1 MDKNVSKKITHI
13 NFILVLLIVI
23 LHSNC
28 LRFISDNNFIITK
41 MYKIIS
47 VMCDA
52 SVPAFFILSAYLFYR
67 NFDFSK
73 IREKYKSRFF
83 SLVIPYFFWSIFF
96 LIYYELI
103 CLIPKINVLFNN
115 TFELGKSHIF
125 QNILMANCA
134 EGMWFV
140 RDLIIYSFSA
150 PMIYFIMRKSK
161 KFNYIIIFICIIV
174 NLVFRFE
181 YSHPIFWLPIY
192 LFGANMGIHNKE
204 YDIRENIIKH
214 KKSELPI
221 FIILYILLAII
232 ISTFGETSKM
242 YYMYRMLS
250 PIILLAILDSFSL
263 YNYRICNIEKIS
275 FFIYCIHL
283 PVIKVVRKVL
293 FIILGYNSYV
303 SIIVY
308 ILTIILSLM
317 LIQLISKIINKMFP
331 KLYKVI
337 TGSR

>member
-1 MDKNVSKKITHI
+1 
-13 NFILVLLIVI
+13 
-23 LHSNC
+23 
-28 LRFISDNNFIITK
+28 
-41 MYKIIS
+41 
-47 VMCDA
+47 
-52 SVPAFFILSAYLFYR
+52 
-67 NFDFSK
+67 
-73 IREKYKSRFF
+73 
-83 SLVIPYFFWSIFF
+83 
-96 LIYYELI
+96 
-103 CLIPKINVLFNN
+103 
-115 TFELGKSHIF
+115 
-125 QNILMANCA
+125 
-134 EGMWFV
+134 
-140 RDLIIYSFSA
+140 
-150 PMIYFIMRKSK
+150 
-161 KFNYIIIFICIIV
+161 
-174 NLVFRFE
+174 
-181 YSHPIFWLPIY
+181 
-192 LFGANMGIHNKE
+192 
-204 YDIRENIIKH
+204 
-214 KKSELPI
+214 
-221 FIILYILLAII
+221 
-232 ISTFGETSKM
+232 M

>member
-1 MDKNVSKKITHI
+1 MNKDVSKKIAHI
-13 NFILVLLIVI
+13 NFILVLLIVV

-28 LRFISDNNFIITK
+28 LRFIGDNNCIAK

-73 IREKYKSRFF
+73 TKEKYKSRFF

-96 LIYYELI
+96 LIYYELV
-103 CLIPKINVLFNN
+103 CLIPKINGLFNN
-115 TFELGKSHIF
+115 TFELGKNHIF

-140 RDLIIYSFSA
+140 RDLIIYIFFA
-150 PMIYFIMRKSK
+150 PVIFAIMKNSK
-161 KFNYIIIFICIIV
+161 QINYVIIFICLAI

-181 YSHPIFWLPIY
+181 YSNPIFWLPIY
-192 LFGANMGIHNKE
+192 LFGANLGIHNKD
-204 YDIRENIIKH
+204 YDMKENIIKY
-214 KKSELPI
+214 KKSKLLALM
-221 FIILYILLAII
+221 ILYILTAII
-232 ISTFGETSKM
+232 VSYFEETSKM
-242 YYMYRMLS
+242 YYIYRMLS
-250 PIILLAILDSFSL
+250 PIILLAILDLLNL
-263 YNYRICNIEKIS
+263 YNYKIYSIEKIS
-275 FFIYCIHL
+275 FFIYCVHL
-283 PVIKVVRKVL
+283 PVIKVVRKLL

-303 SIIVY
+303 SIIIYV
-308 ILTIILSLM
+308 LTIILTLW
-317 LIQLISKIINKMFP
+317 LVQLISKIINKMLP
-331 KLYKVI
+331 KFYKVI

>member
-1 MDKNVSKKITHI
+1 MNKNVSKKIIHI

-28 LRFISDNNFIITK
+28 LRFISDNNFMITK
-41 MYKIIS
+41 IYKIIS

-73 IREKYKSRFF
+73 IKEKYKSRFF

-103 CLIPKINVLFNN
+103 CLIPKVNTLFNN
-115 TFELGKSHIF
+115 TFELGISHIF

-140 RDLIIYSFSA
+140 RDLIIYSFLA
-150 PMIYFIMRKSK
+150 PVIYFIMKKSK
-161 KFNYIIIFICIIV
+161 KLNYIIMLICLTV
-174 NLVFRFE
+174 NLIFKFG
-181 YSHPIFWLPIY
+181 YSNPIFWLPIY
-192 LFGANMGIHNKE
+192 LFGANMGIHSKD
-204 YDIRENIIKH
+204 YDIKENIVKN
-214 KKSELPI
+214 KKSKLPI
-221 FIILYILLAII
+221 FIILYILFAII
-232 ISTFGETSKM
+232 VSTFEETSRI
-242 YYMYRMLS
+242 YYIYRMLS
-250 PIILLAILDSFSL
+250 PIILLAIFDMLSL
-263 YNYRICNIEKIS
+263 YKYKIYNVEKIS

-283 PVIKVVRKVL
+283 PVIKVVRKIL
-293 FIILGYNSYV
+293 FIILGYNSYI

-308 ILTIILSLM
+308 ILTTILTVW
-317 LIQLISKIINKMFP
+317 LIQLISKIINKMLP
-331 KLYKVI
+331 KFYKLI